1 MSEQQYFP
9 LADWSELDLLGLR
22 LGVAQVNREQ
32 AEATE
37 KVLREQAVKA
47 WGEGGKRSTPNP
59 LNPKDKLWHCTASE
73 TRWQARIMDRSAV
86 EEWVKANY
94 PLKTRT
100 RMRIVPGTSMD
111 EIVQA
116 VIKSGATYLVEEVVE
131 VEDHVLREL
140 ELKAQ
145 KAREPIGFDGEL
157 GEKAPPGIAVTKPD
171 SKMLVTFKPGGREMV
186 SELMLAGVIDAEGNP
201 IRRAGRAGAA

>member
-1 MSEQQYFP
+1 MPDNQFSP
-9 LADWSELDLLGLR
+9 LADWSELDLLALR

-32 AEATE
+32 AEETE
-37 KVLREQAVKA
+37 KTLREQAVKA
-47 WGEGGKRSTPNP
+47 WGEGGKRSTLNP

-73 TRWQARIMDRSAV
+73 TKYRAQVTDRSAT
-86 EEWVKANY
+86 EEWVKENY
-94 PLKTRT
+94 PLKARK

-116 VIKSGATYLVEEVVE
+116 VINSGATYLVEEVVE

-145 KAREPIGFDGEL
+145 QAREPIGFGGEI
-157 GEKAPPGIAVTKPD
+157 GADAPPGISVTKPA
-171 SKMLVTFKPGGREMV
+171 SKMLVTFQPGGREMV
-186 SELMLAGVIDAEGNP
+186 AELMLAGVIDAEGNP
-201 IRRAGRAGAA
+201 IRRAGRGSAA